1 MLKANRVLSCVFV
14 AGVFSGVS
22 GNAAAEYVYAGFS
35 LGQAEVKDF
44 CEDLGSGCDDTSTTG
59 RLYGGGF
66 LDEQLAFEGG
76 YRYID
81 DVSASASIPGM
92 SASIDASYHM
102 FDGSLLVFTPRFG
115 MFQLFAKAG
124 VQFWQ
129 QDVSA
134 SLTGFGSA
142 SDSERGISFRTGVG
156 LKAEITKSLG
166 LRLEWDY
173 LRNVGDNI
181 GDVENFESDI
191 HVFSAGPEYRF

>member
-14 AGVFSGVS
+14 AGVFFSAS
-22 GNAAAEYVYAGFS
+22 GNTVAQEVYAGLS

-44 CEDLGSGCDDTSTTG
+44 CEDLGSGCDDTATTG
-59 RLYGGGF
+59 RIYGGGF

-81 DVSASASIPGM
+81 EVSASASIPGV
-92 SASIDASYHM
+92 SAYIDSSYHM
-102 FDGSLLVFTPRFG
+102 FDGSLLIFTPRLGVFR
-115 MFQLFAKAG
+115 LFAKAG
-124 VQFWQ
+124 VQLWQ

-134 SLTGFGSA
+134 SLTGVGSA
-142 SDSERGISFRTGVG
+142 SESERGMSFRAGVG
-156 LKAEITKSLG
+156 IKADITDSWG
-166 LRLEWDY
+166 LRVEWDY
-173 LRNVGDNI
+173 LQDIGENI